1 MRHTIESF
9 VLGSVPNHESSHS
22 LRTHRKGKYMN
33 TIRTKHWRK
42 LIGLFALVT
51 IIVAVTASGNRSAAA
66 IGSSEQVVFSGVG
79 FADAG
84 DCSTPVG
91 FWIWC
96 EADSENPYAG
106 RCSGA
111 MYLYFRGIT
120 KGVKGTIS
128 EGPDH
133 IYTMTVHSND
143 GVISDASLH
152 NVSPT
157 ITRGPTNWVDFSVTA
172 PCGGSPTTVSG
183 STGPTAVVRVT
194 GP

>member
-1 MRHTIESF
+1 MKDT
-9 VLGSVPNHESSHS
+9 
-22 LRTHRKGKYMN
+22 
-33 TIRTKHWRK
+33 RTKCWRK
-42 LIGLFALVT
+42 IVGLLALVT
-51 IIVAVTASGNRSAAA
+51 IIVAITASGAKSAAA
-66 IGSSEQVVFSGVG
+66 PGSSEQVVFSGVG
-79 FADAG
+79 FAEAG

-120 KGVKGTIS
+120 KGVNGTIS

-143 GVISDASLH
+143 GVISSATLTNGSA
-152 NVSPT
+152 T

>member
-1 MRHTIESF
+1 MKTVRSNYRRN
-9 VLGSVPNHESSHS
+9 VV
-22 LRTHRKGKYMN
+22 
-33 TIRTKHWRK
+33 
-42 LIGLFALVT
+42 GLFALVT
-51 IIVAVTASGNRSAAA
+51 IILCVAVFSGKSKAAP
-66 IGSSEQVVFSGVG
+66 GSSEQVVFSGVG

-84 DCSTPVG
+84 ECSTPVG

-96 EADSENPYAG
+96 EADSENPYVG

-120 KGVKGTIS
+120 KGVLGTIA

-133 IYTMTVHSND
+133 IYTMTVHSKD
-143 GVISDASLH
+143 MVISSATLH
-152 NVSPT
+152 NTSPT
-157 ITRGPTNWVDFSVTA
+157 ITRGPTNNVDFTVTA
-172 PCGGSPTTVSG
+172 PCMGSPTTVSG

>member
-1 MRHTIESF
+1 M
-9 VLGSVPNHESSHS
+9 
-22 LRTHRKGKYMN
+22 K
-33 TIRTKHWRK
+33 TIRTKHWRR
-42 LIGLFALVT
+42 LIGLLALVT
-51 IIVAVTASGNRSAAA
+51 IIVAVTASGNRGAAA
-66 IGSSEQVVFSGVG
+66 PGPSEQVIFSGVG

-84 DCSTPVG
+84 ECSTPVG
-91 FWIWC
+91 FWVWC

-143 GVISDASLH
+143 GVISNATLTNASADIK
-152 NVSPT
+152 S
-157 ITRGPTNWVDFSVTA
+157 GPRNEVDFSVTA
-172 PCGGSPTTVSG
+172 PCGESPITVSG